1 MKAKY
6 IVIKRGNIEEPFVFS
21 ELSQHADVAFAVCGD
36 VRNVVGAGFCFI
48 DEDRYH
54 CYGESISCKVKSR
67 PEQDAKILN
76 RLLGVD
82 FEY

>member
-6 IVIKRGNIEEPFVFS
+6 IVVKQGSFEVPFVFS
-21 ELSQHADVAFAVCGD
+21 ELSQHADIAFAVCGD
-36 VRNVVGAGFCFI
+36 VRKVVGAGFCGI
-48 DEDRYH
+48 DQDRYF

-67 PEQDAKILN
+67 PEEDAKILN

-82 FEY
+82 YD